1 MNFKEARA
9 VLKGISQQIDE
20 TVAFLAQHAPET
32 GADACA
38 ELKDLQGVVDVVAPA
53 LEKYILGE
61 MPKVNSALALGALVM
76 KRMAELTSEVRSERF
91 KEFQREWFNA

>member
-32 GADACA
+32 GADAWRNA
-38 ELKDLQGVVDVVAPA
+38 QGEFGARSGRPGYETHGGANIRSQVGA
-53 LEKYILGE
+53 IQGI
-61 MPKVNSALALGALVM
+61 SA
-76 KRMAELTSEVRSERF
+76 
-91 KEFQREWFNA
+91 